1 MQKSK
6 ESKLRGSRRHTSNF
20 LLYVSNRYSGEHT
33 LYTTVYIQTEVKKL
47 QVLCSTLSVRR
58 FMLKSWNYSKSHC
71 SGKSVRRRLWS
82 KKKCLPIFYEAR
94 KSVRRH
100 LWSKKKA
107 SVDILWSKKKRSS
120 TLMKQKKA
128 SVDTLWSKKKCS
140 STLMK
145 QFHEKC
151 SSMAK
156 KAFVDFWKK
165 KCSSTVY
172 YITLRKISANGS
184 EARQI
189 SHNKV
194 QTFFCLTT

>member
-107 SVDILWSKKKRSS
+107 SVD
-120 TLMKQKKA
+120 
-128 SVDTLWSKKKCS
+128 TLWSKKKCS

>member
-100 LWSKKKA
+100 LWSKKKRLSIFYEA
-107 SVDILWSKKKRSS
+107 RKSVRRHLWSKKKRLSI
-120 TLMKQKKA
+120 LYEARK
-128 SVDTLWSKKKCS
+128 SVRRRLWSNFTKSVLRWPKKRL
-140 STLMK
+140 ST
-145 QFHEKC
+145 FE
-151 SSMAK
+151 
-156 KAFVDFWKK
+156 KK